1 MLQVRPGAAS
11 FAMLEV
17 LPAVAYTRAV
27 QGGGLLGRFA
37 SARAK
42 ERLPRAL
49 AQSVSWTSH
58 VHANRF
64 CNYVFRARAR

>member
-37 SARAK
+37 RARA
-42 ERLPRAL
+42 PMNDCL
-49 AQSVSWTSH
+49 AQSVSWTGH
-58 VHANRF
+58 VHVNRF
-64 CNYVFRARAR
+64 CYYEFRARAR